1 MASIAPGGQGG
12 GLMKPRRWPVLVVIV
27 LVLGA
32 LVYADHNQTA
42 ASDTDTVSVQGVMPI
57 ASTLHAVS
65 SSFYCAG
72 GTATPN
78 GAFDSTIVIAN
89 PNPGPITTVL
99 TVYPAAAPGDTA
111 GGAAVAALKPVTKP
125 VAVGPRT
132 RVGVRLA
139 TVQQSPYAAALV
151 ETSDP
156 DVAVEHTIV
165 SKQGVNTSPCAS
177 APSSS
182 WYLPTG
188 TTTRDA
194 REQLAIFNP
203 FSADAV
209 VDVTYQTNDGFR
221 APDGEQGLPITA
233 GHLQIVDVSADVP
246 RLEQLA
252 AFVTARSGQVVVDR
266 LQSFDGTDPNHPA
279 GTAATLGAPQP
290 ASVWTFAHGSVSDS
304 VRETIT
310 LVNPSD
316 DQAQVQL
323 EITLDD
329 PATNGVVDPIP
340 VAVPAHGYA
349 QVAMQDQTRVPKG
362 IGHSVTVRSTSGPGV
377 VAERVLLATLTGGR
391 QGYAPALGAPLQAT
405 SWLFADGA
413 AIANK
418 AAETLAV
425 FNPSPD
431 QSIRVSVTAMAQGQP
446 LAIDGLQNVEIP
458 PNARA
463 ALDLGRYVTRPDLT
477 VIAATTLPAVVER
490 SFAVNGGLSFAAG
503 MPLSGTASV
512 PARVAPT
519 TSTTTAPAPN

>member
-1 MASIAPGGQGG
+1 
-12 GLMKPRRWPVLVVIV
+12 MKPHRWPVLVVIV
-27 LVLGA
+27 LALGA
-32 LVYADHNQTA
+32 LVYADRNQTSTA
-42 ASDTDTVSVQGVMPI
+42 HTDAITEQRLMPI
-57 ASTLHAVS
+57 ASTPHAVS

-72 GTATPN
+72 GTAAPN
-78 GAFDSTIVIAN
+78 GAFDSTIIIAN
-89 PNPGPITTVL
+89 PNPDPITTTV

-111 GGAAVAALKPVTKP
+111 GEAAVAALKPVTKQ
-125 VAVGPRT
+125 VAVGSRT

-165 SKQGVNTSPCAS
+165 GKQGVNASPCAS

-182 WYLPTG
+182 WYFPTG

-233 GHLQIVDVSADVP
+233 GHLRIVDVTADVP

-252 AFVTARSGQVVVDR
+252 AFVSARSGQVVVDR
-266 LQSFDGTDPNHPA
+266 LQSFDGSDPNHPA

-290 ASVWTFAHGSVSDS
+290 ASVWTFPHGSVSDS

-310 LVNPSD
+310 LANPSD

-340 VAVPAHGYA
+340 VAVPARGYA

-362 IGHSVTVRSTSGPGV
+362 IGHSVTVRSTSGPAV
-377 VAERVLLATLTGGR
+377 VAERVLRAALASNR
-391 QGYAPALGAPLQAT
+391 QGYAPAIGAPLLAT
-405 SWLFADGA
+405 RWLFADGGA
-413 AIANK
+413 MANTS
-418 AAETLAV
+418 EENLAV

-431 QSIRVSVTAMAQGQP
+431 QAIRVSVTAMAQGQP

-458 PNARA
+458 PGART
-463 ALDLGRYVTRPDLT
+463 ALSLGQHITRPDLT
-477 VIAATTLPAVVER
+477 VIAETTLPAVVER
-490 SFAVNGGLSFAAG
+490 SYVVNGGLSFADG

-512 PARVAPT
+512 PARAAP
-519 TSTTTAPAPN
+519 TTTAPAPN

>member
-1 MASIAPGGQGG
+1 
-12 GLMKPRRWPVLVVIV
+12 
-27 LVLGA
+27 
-32 LVYADHNQTA
+32 
-42 ASDTDTVSVQGVMPI
+42 
-57 ASTLHAVS
+57 
-65 SSFYCAG
+65 
-72 GTATPN
+72 
-78 GAFDSTIVIAN
+78 
-89 PNPGPITTVL
+89 
-99 TVYPAAAPGDTA
+99 VYPGAAPGDTA
-111 GGAAVAALKPVTKP
+111 GEAAVAALKPVTKP

-177 APSSS
+177 APSSN

-233 GHLQIVDVSADVP
+233 GHLQIVDVTADVP

-377 VAERVLLATLTGGR
+377 VAERVLRATLTGSSSVHRCRPRAGCSR
-391 QGYAPALGAPLQAT
+391 TALPLRTQPPRPLPSSTRRRTRAFVSRSPRWRKVNRCRSTDCRT
-405 SWLFADGA
+405 SRSHRVRGPRS
-413 AIANK
+413 ISGG
-418 AAETLAV
+418 T
-425 FNPSPD
+425 SPV
-431 QSIRVSVTAMAQGQP
+431 RT
-446 LAIDGLQNVEIP
+446 
-458 PNARA
+458 
-463 ALDLGRYVTRPDLT
+463 
-477 VIAATTLPAVVER
+477 
-490 SFAVNGGLSFAAG
+490 
-503 MPLSGTASV
+503 
-512 PARVAPT
+512 
-519 TSTTTAPAPN
+519 